1 MKTNFRQAG
10 LTLPE
15 LMVAILL
22 GTLVTSAVL
31 AMYLSTSRNFRQD
44 ERYALMQENGRYA
57 LKALAEDLTMTD
69 FWGKMTAT
77 DAITTTLAPTGN
89 CGAGTPA
96 AGTGIGLF
104 DGETALL
111 YNNKHVGGTAQF
123 PATWPCTEITAVQR
137 PNTPILAVKRVQGV
151 EETGGV
157 VDQMVRLRTN
167 GSDGSFVND
176 TSAPAGT
183 YSDWRYMP
191 RIYFIRSFFQTGGDA
206 IPSLCRMDMFRLSMG
221 TLTTLGLPSGPPLG
235 SQDTVTCLAEGIED
249 FHVQFGIDTDA
260 DGVANQ
266 YVSSPTLA
274 QIEGVVSARIYV
286 LARASDPDPSH
297 TDSKTFAL
305 GDVNLTQAD
314 LTGTNFYRR
323 VFSTTVMLRNPVNLN
338 LLNN

>member
-1 MKTNFRQAG
+1 MKFKLRQAG

-22 GTLVTSAVL
+22 GTIITTAVL

-57 LKALAEDLTMTD
+57 LKVLAEDLTMTD
-69 FWGKMTAT
+69 FWGRMTAT
-77 DAITTTLAPTGN
+77 DAFTTTLVPTGS
-89 CGAGTPA
+89 CGTGTP
-96 AGTGIGLF
+96 GGGDGIDLF
-104 DGETALL
+104 NGDTALL

-123 PATWPCTEITAVQR
+123 PATWPCTQITAVQR
-137 PNTPILAVKRVQGV
+137 ANTPILAIKRVQGLELSAAPANFTV
-151 EETGGV
+151 RLSTNGVSGSFINDTTWPPAGGV
-157 VDQMVRLRTN
+157 D
-167 GSDGSFVND
+167 
-176 TSAPAGT
+176 
-183 YSDWRYMP
+183 YSDWLYMP
-191 RIYFIRSFFQTGGDA
+191 RIYFIRDFFQTAGDG
-206 IPSLCRMDMFRLSMG
+206 IPALCRMELVGTPLSMG
-221 TLTTLGLPSGPPLG
+221 QVTNFPAGTA
-235 SQDTVTCLAEGIED
+235 DAVTCLAEGIED

-260 DGVANQ
+260 DGIANQ

-297 TDSKTFAL
+297 TDAKSFAL

-323 VFSTTVMLRNPVNLN
+323 LFSTTVMLRNPVNLN